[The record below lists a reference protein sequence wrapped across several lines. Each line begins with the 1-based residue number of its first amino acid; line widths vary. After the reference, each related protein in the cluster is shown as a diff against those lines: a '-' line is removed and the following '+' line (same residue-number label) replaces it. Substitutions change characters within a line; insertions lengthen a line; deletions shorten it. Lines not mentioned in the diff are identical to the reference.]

1 MSQYMRLPQCI
12 EPIHETYTEY
22 MSQFMRL
29 TRNIYASIGDLQRKY
44 EPE

>member
-1 MSQYMRLPQCI
+1 MRLPQYI

-22 MSQFMRL
+22 ISQFMRL
-29 TRNIYASIGDLQRKY
+29 TRNIYASIGDFQGIY